1 MVPVLA
7 SYGRWGI
14 GLRCMSFS
22 LKVDDLW
29 SRIGLWEVSD
39 LVRAGPTVLDL
50 CLRLR
55 VCMFGLFVSHP
66 SSDPPPGLGG
76 SGVGNL
82 MGDLCRLICP

>member
-7 SYGRWGI
+7 SYVCWRI
-14 GLRCMSFS
+14 GLRYMSFF
-22 LKVDDLW
+22 LEVDDLW
-29 SRIGLWEVSD
+29 SRIGLCEVSD
-39 LVRAGPTVLDL
+39 LVRARPTVLDL
-50 CLRLR
+50 YLGLR

>member
-7 SYGRWGI
+7 SYGRWEI
-14 GLRCMSFS
+14 GLRYTSFS

>member
-1 MVPVLA
+1 ML
-7 SYGRWGI
+7 
-14 GLRCMSFS
+14 FS
-22 LKVDDLW
+22 LTVDDLW

-39 LVRAGPTVLDL
+39 LVRTGPTVLDL